1 MWSRCHII
9 HEMKKDERQTALTPG
24 NDAPHQ
30 TDIWKPFWK
39 HILVTKL
46 GTLKFCP
53 QFQLFFFFCDWKY
66 ICSLQRT
73 LFTKGYLKSC
83 PRCYLRLCC
92 NLHLTAF
99 IKQLCEIVQY
109 MARKNK
115 PFGTQLPMQ
124 GADLFSVT
132 EKKMRRSLWIEA
144 FLKSSLVE
152 EHFSWI
158 TLFAIH
164 ALMST
169 VHLCN

>member
-1 MWSRCHII
+1 MSHHTW
-9 HEMKKDERQTALTPG
+9 DEKGWKTDSAHTRQWCTTSDRHLEAILE
-24 NDAPHQ
+24 AYFSHQ
-30 TDIWKPFWK
+30 VGDPKVLPTIS
-39 HILVTKL
+39 V
-46 GTLKFCP
+46 
-53 QFQLFFFFCDWKY
+53 FFFFCDWKY